1 MVSNQQSGT
10 ATNKTKKVT
19 LGQVYQQKGLELLT
33 YIDKKKLVDNEVVF
47 CVVKAELIDVPN
59 SKFDISQQWVL
70 TIVAPTSDDTT
81 RKFWLTFL
89 PNEVR
94 DDFMKG
100 IQEGLQE
107 AHKQNM
113 VAVHSCKLQAIP
125 NNKYEN
131 GVFYA
136 LNFTSQDCEC
146 GLDA

>member
-1 MVSNQQSGT
+1 MAQNQKVSTS
-10 ATNKTKKVT
+10 TKKVT
-19 LGQVYQQKGLELLT
+19 LGNVYQQRGLELLT
-33 YIDKKKLVDNEVVF
+33 YIDKQKLVDNEVVF
-47 CVVKAELIDVPN
+47 CVTKAELIDVPH
-59 SKFDISQQWVL
+59 SKFDINQQWVL
-70 TIVAPTSDDTT
+70 TILAPTSDDTI
-81 RKFWLTFL
+81 RKYWLTFV

-100 IQEGLQE
+100 IQEGLEE

-113 VAVHSCKLQAIP
+113 VAVHSCKLIAIP

-136 LNFTSQDCEC
+136 LSQTSQDCDC